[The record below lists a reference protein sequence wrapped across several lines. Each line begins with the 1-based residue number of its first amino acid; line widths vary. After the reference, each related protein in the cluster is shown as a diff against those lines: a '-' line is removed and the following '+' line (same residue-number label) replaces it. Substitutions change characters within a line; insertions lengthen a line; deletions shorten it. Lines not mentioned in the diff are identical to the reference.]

1 MSRLE
6 GFVRDGASQH
16 MWMVAS
22 RIHECLTYITVEGV
36 MSHIEAVVS
45 QNEGVIRHISR
56 MKESCH
62 ISKESCD
69 AGYVDGSAGRISVCR
84 IRYPHTIYIC

>member
-16 MWMVAS
+16 MWMVPLG
-22 RIHECLTYITVEGV
+22 ILEGLTHITVEGV
-36 MSHIEAVVS
+36 MSHIQAVMS
-45 QNEGVIRHISR
+45 QFEGVMRQMSH

-69 AGYVDGSAGRISVCR
+69 AGHVDGSAGRIVEC
-84 IRYPHTIYIC
+84 